1 MPLWTCLSLCSA
13 QTRAALP
20 CADNDRDGA
29 EASSASG
36 CACPWAALRRGE
48 LPSAATVNHRRALL
62 PRALA
67 RTCGRGRAQ
76 AGTRLGH
83 TPHPGIGAGQW
94 AVLVLH
100 QGGIYH
106 QHGKLAPH

>member
-13 QTRAALP
+13 QTMAVLP
-20 CADNDRDGA
+20 WADNDRDDA
-29 EASSASG
+29 EASWASG
-36 CACPWAALRRGE
+36 CACPWASLRHGA
-48 LPSAATVNHRRALL
+48 LPSAAMATHRRALL

-83 TPHPGIGAGQW
+83 TPHPGIGARQW
-94 AVLVLH
+94 AVMVLH
-100 QGGIYH
+100 
-106 QHGKLAPH
+106 